1 MIGALPNP
9 KKTITID
16 FPISKLNQTIV
27 LMPLKD
33 KTYKFT
39 SKNDVFNLYTFEAT
53 ELFSLG
59 VFIDISLSE
68 K

>member
-27 LMPLKD
+27 LIPLKD
-33 KTYKFT
+33 KTYKIT
-39 SKNDVFNLYTFEAT
+39 SKNDILICTLLKQY
-53 ELFSLG
+53 
-59 VFIDISLSE
+59 IY
-68 K
+68 